1 MLYLN
6 LVLSLGEQDDFNE
19 STSTDFNKTKQTE
32 DNPNEDISKNSKNE
46 EELIDDS
53 ESEIELQVSKN
64 QDQQELPESKIL
76 INSLEVIDEEENQ
89 QTR

>member
-19 STSTDFNKTKQTE
+19 STSTDYNKTKQTE
-32 DNPNEDISKNSKNE
+32 DNPNEDISKSSKKE

-53 ESEIELQVSKN
+53 ESENESQISKN